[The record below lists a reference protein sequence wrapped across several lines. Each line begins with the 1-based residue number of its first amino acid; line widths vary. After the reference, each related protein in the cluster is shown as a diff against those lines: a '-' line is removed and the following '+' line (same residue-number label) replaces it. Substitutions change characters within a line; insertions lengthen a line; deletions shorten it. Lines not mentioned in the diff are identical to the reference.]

1 MSVSLQSALELVQ
14 KAVNLDNNG
23 KSQEAISMYSIAID
37 HLRQVCNSNID
48 QSTRNLIDSKILEYQ
63 NRSSFL
69 KSSAHLD
76 FNNNNN
82 NNISNRNSNITF
94 SNNNI
99 SPPPPFLNGSGSI
112 NNSLNNLSP
121 PVGTNLVEEALKYA
135 NEAVSCE
142 SKNNFQNAIIY
153 YRKCSELLEQSSK
166 NENDIET
173 RLFLN
178 QKKQEYHSRADILE
192 RQNPQLSNSTGIFNN
207 NFSTTT
213 TTTTMTTLSTSTG
226 FSKNNLPFPQAEEEY
241 SMLNQIQLSN
251 STSELI
257 DLAID
262 CVKEAIKEDDHL
274 NYEKAIHYYDLSV
287 NYFQT
292 ALTGGGENN
301 PQVRQLITEKMINS
315 KSRSQFLKNKI
326 QYKQNLVNNE
336 YDSIPLSLRPG
347 QKYKDP
353 VRKKTVLERLSKT
366 IKGPKNIS
374 DHWL

>member
-23 KSQEAISMYSIAID
+23 KAQEAISMYSIAID

-48 QSTRNLIDSKILEYQ
+48 QSTKNLIDSKILEYQ
-63 NRSSFL
+63 NRSNFL

-82 NNISNRNSNITF
+82 ISNSNSNITF
-94 SNNNI
+94 SNNNN
-99 SPPPPFLNGSGSI
+99 SSPPPFLNSSSGI
-112 NNSLNNLSP
+112 NNNLNTS
-121 PVGTNLVEEALKYA
+121 GTNLVEEALKYA

-153 YRKCSELLEQSSK
+153 YRKCSELLEQASK

-178 QKKQEYHSRADILE
+178 QKKQEYQSRADTLE
-192 RQNPQLSNSTGIFNN
+192 KQNPQLSNSTGNFNNNN
-207 NFSTTT
+207 NFSTTSLST
-213 TTTTMTTLSTSTG
+213 STSTG

-241 SMLNQIQLSN
+241 SIMSQIQLSN

-301 PQVRQLITEKMINS
+301 PQIRQLITEKMINS

-326 QYKQNLVNNE
+326 QYKQNLINNE

>member
-23 KSQEAISMYSIAID
+23 KAQEAISMYSIAID
-37 HLRQVCNSNID
+37 HLRQVFNSNID
-48 QSTRNLIDSKILEYQ
+48 QSTKNLIDSKILEYQ
-63 NRSSFL
+63 NRSNFL
-69 KSSAHLD
+69 KSSVHLD
-76 FNNNNN
+76 FNNNNISNSNSSITFGN
-82 NNISNRNSNITF
+82 NNTS
-94 SNNNI
+94 
-99 SPPPPFLNGSGSI
+99 PPPFLNGSSGINI
-112 NNSLNNLSP
+112 NN
-121 PVGTNLVEEALKYA
+121 GTNLVEEALKYA

-153 YRKCSELLEQSSK
+153 YRKCSELLEQASK

-178 QKKQEYHSRADILE
+178 QKKQEYQSRADTLE
-192 RQNPQLSNSTGIFNN
+192 RQNPQLSNSTGIFNSNNNN

-241 SMLNQIQLSN
+241 SMISQIQLSN

-301 PQVRQLITEKMINS
+301 PQIRQLITEKMINS

-326 QYKQNLVNNE
+326 QYKQNLINNE

>member
-23 KSQEAISMYSIAID
+23 KAQEAISMYSIAID

-48 QSTRNLIDSKILEYQ
+48 QSTKNLIDSKILEYQ
-63 NRSSFL
+63 NRSNFL

-82 NNISNRNSNITF
+82 NNISNSNSNITF
-94 SNNNI
+94 NNNNNNN
-99 SPPPPFLNGSGSI
+99 SSPPPFLNSSSGI
-112 NNSLNNLSP
+112 NNNLNSSG
-121 PVGTNLVEEALKYA
+121 GTNLVEEALKYA

-153 YRKCSELLEQSSK
+153 YRKCSELLEQASK

-178 QKKQEYHSRADILE
+178 QKKQEYQSRADTLE
-192 RQNPQLSNSTGIFNN
+192 KQNPHLSNSTGNN
-207 NFSTTT
+207 NF
-213 TTTTMTTLSTSTG
+213 STSTG

-241 SMLNQIQLSN
+241 SIMSQIQLSN

-301 PQVRQLITEKMINS
+301 AQIRQLITEKMINS

-326 QYKQNLVNNE
+326 QYKQNLINNE

>member
-23 KSQEAISMYSIAID
+23 KAQEAISMYSIAID

-48 QSTRNLIDSKILEYQ
+48 QSTKNLIDSKILEYQ

-76 FNNNNN
+76 YSNNNNNNNNN
-82 NNISNRNSNITF
+82 NNISNSNSNITF
-94 SNNNI
+94 SNNNV
-99 SPPPPFLNGSGSI
+99 SPPPFLNNSNGI
-112 NNSLNNLSP
+112 NNSGS
-121 PVGTNLVEEALKYA
+121 NLVEEALKYA

-142 SKNNFQNAIIY
+142 SKNNIQNAIFY
-153 YRKCSELLEQSSK
+153 YRKCSELLEQASK

-178 QKKQEYHSRADILE
+178 QKKQEYNSRADT
-192 RQNPQLSNSTGIFNN
+192 LSNSTGNMTNGNN
-207 NFSTTT
+207 NNNNNNIFSTTT
-213 TTTTMTTLSTSTG
+213 TTSSSSSSITTSTG

-241 SMLNQIQLSN
+241 SIMNQIQLSN
-251 STSELI
+251 STTELI

-287 NYFQT
+287 QYFQT

-301 PQVRQLITEKMINS
+301 PQIRQLITEKMINS
-315 KSRSQFLKNKI
+315 KSRSQLLKNKI
-326 QYKQNLVNNE
+326 QYKQNMVNNE
-336 YDSIPLSLRPG
+336 YDSIPLSLKPG